1 MTASVP
7 DNGID
12 ASLYRTNFPVLQEP
26 FIMNLHLIDIG
37 IILLYIATIIFI
49 GFYISKKASKNI
61 QNYFLGG
68 NKIPFWV
75 LGVSDASGMFDI
87 AGTMLIVYWLAVYG
101 LKSMWIPW
109 IWPVF
114 NQIFLMVYLSPWLR
128 KSNVMTGAEW
138 MKTRFGTG
146 RGATLSHFIVV
157 IFALISVI
165 GFLSYGFKGIGKFAA
180 AFLPILVTNPETLA
194 QYPQINANLYA
205 LILMGITTL
214 YVVKGGMLSV
224 VATEV
229 VQYCILTVSA
239 IAIGIIAMYH
249 VSPEMINS
257 VVPESWKSLAFS
269 KNLGLDWSTVQSSVA
284 TKVTAFNQWIE
295 NDGYSLFGLFFGMML
310 FKGMFV
316 AAAGPAPNYDMQ
328 RILSTRSPVEAA
340 KMNSLVSVV
349 LNPTRYF
356 MAAGLTILALTSFD
370 SLYKTS
376 ITTPDFE
383 AILPEVL
390 ANYVPVGLLGLLM
403 AGFIAAFMSNF
414 AATVNAAPAYIVND
428 IYKRYVNPNA
438 DSKKYVYM
446 SYIASIGVV
455 VVGISTGFL
464 VESINQV
471 ALWLVASLW
480 GGYTAA
486 NVLKWY
492 WWRFNG
498 YGYFWGMLSGI
509 ATSLI
514 LLTLE
519 SFNLIEF
526 INDWPLP
533 ANPSMNSFPIIF
545 IISIIGCIVA
555 TLLTKPESNEVLMR
569 FYHNVRPWGFWK
581 PIHEK
586 VIKIDPEFA
595 ANKNFKRDM
604 FNIAVGMVWQ
614 ITLMA
619 TPVFLVIREYS
630 SLIISVAVLI
640 VTSLI
645 LKFNWWDKLEETYGE
660 KKSELKIPIGTES
673 ALSLNQSNIKVK

>member
-1 MTASVP
+1 
-7 DNGID
+7 
-12 ASLYRTNFPVLQEP
+12 
-26 FIMNLHLIDIG
+26 MNLHLIDIG
-37 IILLYIATIIFI
+37 IIALYLILTIFI
-49 GFYISKKASKNI
+49 GFYISKRASKDI
-61 QNYFLGG
+61 HNYFLGG
-68 NKIPFWV
+68 NKIPFWF

-87 AGTMLIVYWLAVYG
+87 AGTMLLVYWLSVYG
-101 LKSMWIPW
+101 LKSIWIPW

-114 NQIFLMVYLSPWLR
+114 NQIFLMIYLSPWLR
-128 KSNVMTGAEW
+128 RSNVMTGAEW

-180 AFLPILVTNPETLA
+180 AFLPPLITNIDTLA

-229 VQYCILTVSA
+229 VQYCILSVSA
-239 IAIGIIAMYH
+239 IAIGIIAMYY

-257 VVPESWKSLAFS
+257 VVPEGWKSISFGW
-269 KNLGLDWSTVQSSVA
+269 NVNLDWSSVNSAVA
-284 TKVTAFNQWIE
+284 TKVSAFNKWIE
-295 NDGYSLFGLFFGMML
+295 TDGYSLFGLFFMMMV
-310 FKGMFV
+310 FKGLFV

-340 KMNSLVSVV
+340 KMNSLVSIV

-356 MAAGLTILALTSFD
+356 LVAGLTVLALTNFD
-370 SLYKTS
+370 ELYKSS
-376 ITTPDFE
+376 IVSPDFE

-390 ANYVPVGLLGLLM
+390 AHYVPVGLLGLLM
-403 AGFIAAFMSNF
+403 TGFIAAFMSNF

-428 IYKRYVNPNA
+428 IYKRYINPNA
-438 DSKKYVYM
+438 DPKKYVVM
-446 SYIASIGVV
+446 SYIASVAVV
-455 VVGISTGFL
+455 IVGITIGFF
-464 VESINQV
+464 VVSINQI
-471 ALWLVASLW
+471 ALWIVASLW

-498 YGYFWGMLSGI
+498 YGYFWGMVAGI
-509 ATSLI
+509 STSLI
-514 LLTLE
+514 LTVLDNL
-519 SFNLIEF
+519 NLIAF
-526 INDWPLP
+526 LDNWPLP
-533 ANPSMNSFPIIF
+533 NNPSMNSFPIIF
-545 IISIIGCIVA
+545 FNSIIGCIVA
-555 TLLTKPESNEVLMR
+555 TLLTKPESDEVLMK

-581 PIHEK
+581 PIYQK
-586 VIKIDPEFA
+586 VIKIDPEFES
-595 ANKNFKRDM
+595 NKNFRRDI
-604 FNIAVGMVWQ
+604 FNILIGIAWQ

-619 TPVFLVIREYS
+619 TPVYLVLRDFTSFGIC
-630 SLIISVAVLI
+630 LAILL

-645 LKFNWWDKLEETYGE
+645 LKFNWWNKLEATYGE
-660 KKSELKIPIGTES
+660 KKSELKIPEPDKEMPLILG
-673 ALSLNQSNIKVK
+673 K

>member
-1 MTASVP
+1 
-7 DNGID
+7 
-12 ASLYRTNFPVLQEP
+12 
-26 FIMNLHLIDIG
+26 MNLHFIDIG
-37 IILLYIATIIFI
+37 IILLYLTSTIFI
-49 GFYISKKASKNI
+49 GFYISKRASKNI

-68 NKIPFWV
+68 NKIPWYF
-75 LGVSDASGMFDI
+75 LGISDASGMFDI
-87 AGTMLIVYWLAVYG
+87 AGTMLLVYWLSVYG
-101 LKSMWIPW
+101 LKSIWIPW

-128 KSNVMTGAEW
+128 RSNVMTGAEW

-180 AFLPILVTNPETLA
+180 AFLPALVTNPETLL

-214 YVVKGGMLSV
+214 YVVKGGMMSV

-229 VQYCILTVSA
+229 IQYCILSVSA
-239 IAIGIIAMYH
+239 IAIGIIAMYN

-257 VVPESWKSLAFS
+257 VIPEGWKSMSFGL
-269 KNLGLDWSTVQSSVA
+269 NLNLDWSTVSSSVA

-295 NDGYSLFGLFFGMML
+295 TDGYSMFGLFFGMMI
-310 FKGMFV
+310 FKGLFV

-340 KMNSLVSVV
+340 KMNSLVSIV

-356 MAAGLTILALTSFD
+356 MAAGLAVLALTNFD
-370 SLYKTS
+370 ALYKSS
-376 ITTPDFE
+376 ITSPDFE

-390 ANYVPVGLLGLLM
+390 AHYVPVGLLGLLM

-428 IYKRYVNPNA
+428 IYKRYINPNA
-438 DSKKYVYM
+438 EPKKYVM
-446 SYIASIGVV
+446 ISYIASVAVV
-455 VVGISTGFL
+455 VVGITTGFF
-464 VESINQV
+464 VESINQI
-471 ALWLVASLW
+471 ALWIVASLW

-498 YGYFWGMLSGI
+498 YGYFWGMVSGI

-514 LLTLE
+514 LLLLDE
-519 SFNLIEF
+519 LNLIPF
-526 INDWPLP
+526 LDNWPLP
-533 ANPSMNSFPIIF
+533 ANPNMNSFPFIF
-545 IISIIGCIVA
+545 LNSIIGCIVA
-555 TLLTKPESNEVLMR
+555 TLMTKPQSDEILMK
-569 FYHNVRPWGFWK
+569 FYHNIRPWGFWK
-581 PIHEK
+581 PIYEK
-586 VIKIDPEFA
+586 VIKADPQFA

-604 FNIAVGMVWQ
+604 INILVGITWQ

-619 TPVFLVIREYS
+619 TPVFLVIREFTS
-630 SLIISVAVLI
+630 FGICVVILIITSV
-640 VTSLI
+640 I
-645 LKFNWWDKLEETYGE
+645 LKFNWWNKLEETYGQKDSQLIIPASAKE
-660 KKSELKIPIGTES
+660 KE
-673 ALSLNQSNIKVK
+673 